1 VEKDDFTD
9 EDIVNLVKMA
19 ETRGQP
25 DPYRAVNKSSGAL
38 GWPQL
43 MKRFHKDA
51 IEKKYN
57 IPFEQIVDHPEY
69 QDDYFNKTL
78 LPGYKKSTERIRKD
92 IPESE
97 NYDDLTLTAIHQL
110 GEGNV
115 RKFLNKESDPNIT
128 KQMEHYLKLA
138 EEYKKEKK
146 FNKLKRSLAE
156 E

>member
-1 VEKDDFTD
+1 MEKDDFTD
-9 EDIVNLVKMA
+9 EDIANLVKIA
-19 ETRGQP
+19 ETRGQS
-25 DPYRAVNKSSGAL
+25 DPYRAVNKTSGAL

-43 MKRFHKDA
+43 MKKFHKDA
-51 IEKKYN
+51 VEKKYK
-57 IPFEQIVDHPEY
+57 IPFEEIVNYPEY
-69 QDDYFNKTL
+69 QDSYFSDTL
-78 LPGYKKSTERIRKD
+78 LPSYKKSVEKIRKD

-115 RKFLNKESDPNIT
+115 RKFLNKESNPNIS
-128 KQMEHYLKLA
+128 KQMEHYLKTA
-138 EEYKKEKK
+138 EEYKKDKK